1 LYTKKFNQKFM
12 NYERRADKIL
22 VFELNGK
29 NVFCGMDAT
38 RIIFSPQ
45 LHLDYLPEQHFGD
58 HHEVRD
64 TMITLGSA
72 EQPTAQGLII
82 FAGNPEACTVL
93 GWEEFFAAR
102 PAITEPK
109 KRTTWDASW
118 FSLGDSIEIIKDDWE
133 ESESSMDH
141 LLSQRTLGSSF
152 AEVFFTNESVIN
164 QLTEFFSITAEALGA
179 KKVIFETYPGDSFRK
194 FF

>member
-1 LYTKKFNQKFM
+1 M
-12 NYERRADKIL
+12 NYERRTDKIL

-29 NVFCGMDAT
+29 KVFCGIDAT

-45 LHLDYLPEQHFGD
+45 LHLDYLPEQHFDGRGGVQ
-58 HHEVRD
+58 E
-64 TMITLGSA
+64 TTITLGSA
-72 EQPTAQGLII
+72 EEPTAEGII
-82 FAGNPEACTVL
+82 VSAGNPKACTVL
-93 GWEEFFAAR
+93 GWDEFFTAR
-102 PAITEPK
+102 PTITEPRK
-109 KRTTWDASW
+109 LSTWNASW
-118 FSLGDSIEIIKDDWE
+118 FSLGDSIEITKDDWE

-141 LLSQRTLGSSF
+141 LLSQRALGSSF